1 MSWKK
6 VTWVLKSYKVNY
18 LKQGKLLPVRKLLKT
33 GVCTS
38 LTFKNVLALLV
49 HYADKIGLTAVQQVH
64 VYIHF
69 YEVQLVQSF
78 SEAVFFLRNTSE
90 H

>member
-1 MSWKK
+1 MHQN
-6 VTWVLKSYKVNY
+6 VPICTNMQQILADNH
-18 LKQGKLLPVRKLLKT
+18 GKLDCTLSPS

-38 LTFKNVLALLV
+38 LTFKNVLALV

-78 SEAVFFLRNTSE
+78 SEAVFYLRDTSE